1 MNSMEHI
8 FTFEQKTVFAIITES
23 TNFSMS
29 GGTSFL
35 TGPGDPAD
43 EYEDRGETDWVQ
55 RGSGN
60 VQERDLQ
67 EVRSRAALRLLRKET
82 NELLLFFFENE

>member
-1 MNSMEHI
+1 MNSMEQI

-29 GGTSFL
+29 GGTNFL

-43 EYEDRGETDWVQ
+43 EYEDRGETD
-55 RGSGN
+55 
-60 VQERDLQ
+60 
-67 EVRSRAALRLLRKET
+67 
-82 NELLLFFFENE
+82 